1 MSSVAAD
8 LLTPEPPRT
17 QAERTALAAASMI
30 DAAIALINSQ
40 GIEGATLKAIGES
53 AGYSRGL
60 ATHHFGSKA
69 GLFRQLLRQVH
80 AEFIG
85 DLNERVGELTGV
97 AALEVANET
106 HRDWVLGQPDR
117 LRAMYILW
125 FGSLDPGSEFKPNV
139 ARFMERQRETMA
151 GWIRDGQ
158 QSGEIPANIDA
169 DRMALQLYASLIGIN
184 HQWLV
189 NPQLDLQ
196 QAYRDM
202 KTNMLRLL
210 QPDGSDPASTRAG

>member
-1 MSSVAAD
+1 MSQSNQAPID
-8 LLTPEPPRT
+8 SPRT
-17 QAERTALAAASMI
+17 QAERSALAASSMI
-30 DAAIALINSQ
+30 DSAIELLNAQ
-40 GIEGATLKAIGES
+40 GIEGTTLRAIGES

-80 AEFIG
+80 AEFID
-85 DLNERVGELTGV
+85 DLHDRVGELSGK
-97 AALEVANET
+97 AALMVANET
-106 HRDWVLGQPDR
+106 YRDWVLSHPNR

-151 GWIRDGQ
+151 EWIRDGQ
-158 QSGEIPANIDA
+158 KAGEISSAINPR
-169 DRMALQLYASLIGIN
+169 RMALQFYASLIGIN

-189 NPQLDLQ
+189 DPELDLQ
-196 QAYRDM
+196 EAYRDM
-202 KTNMLRLL
+202 KDNMLRLL
-210 QPDGSDPASTRAG
+210 QPD

>member
-1 MSSVAAD
+1 MPQDIQDQSES
-8 LLTPEPPRT
+8 PRT
-17 QAERTALAAASMI
+17 QAERSALAASSMI
-30 DAAIALINSQ
+30 DAAIELLNSQ
-40 GIEGATLKAIGES
+40 GIEGTTLKAIGES

-80 AEFIG
+80 TDFIDDLQVRVG
-85 DLNERVGELTGV
+85 DLTGKE
-97 AALEVANET
+97 ALVLANET
-106 HRDWVLGQPDR
+106 HRDWVLRYPNR

-151 GWIRDGQ
+151 GWIRAGQ
-158 QSGEIPANIDA
+158 KSGDIPVDVDAN
-169 DRMALQLYASLIGIN
+169 RMAMQFYASLIGIN

-189 NPQLDLQ
+189 NPELDLQ
-196 QAYRDM
+196 EAYRDM
-202 KTNMLRLL
+202 KDNMLQLL
-210 QPDGSDPASTRAG
+210 QIN

>member
-1 MSSVAAD
+1 VNQSASD
-8 LLTPEPPRT
+8 PIELPRT
-17 QAERTALAAASMI
+17 QAERSALAASSMI
-30 DAAIALINSQ
+30 DAAISLLNSQ

-80 AEFIG
+80 AEFI
-85 DLNERVGELTGV
+85 DELQARVGELSGK
-97 AALEVANET
+97 AALVVANET
-106 HRDWVLGQPDR
+106 HRDWVLRHPER

-151 GWIRDGQ
+151 EWIRGGQ
-158 QSGEIPANIDA
+158 KAGEIPQDIDSE
-169 DRMALQLYASLIGIN
+169 RMAMQFYASLIGIN

-189 NPQLDLQ
+189 NPGLDLHA
-196 QAYRDM
+196 AYRDM
-202 KTNMLRLL
+202 KDNMLRLL
-210 QPDGSDPASTRAG
+210 Q

>member
-1 MSSVAAD
+1 MTATAPD
-8 LLTPEPPRT
+8 QTNDQTHGDTLPETPRT
-17 QAERTALAAASMI
+17 QAERTALAASSMI

-80 AEFIG
+80 AEFLG
-85 DLNERVGELTGV
+85 DLHARVGELTGI

-106 HRDWVLGQPDR
+106 HRDWVLRQPER

-151 GWIRDGQ
+151 GWIRGGQ
-158 QSGEIPANIDA
+158 ATGEIPKDIDA
-169 DRMALQLYASLIGIN
+169 DRMALQFYASLIGIN

-189 NPQLDLQ
+189 DPELDLQ

-202 KTNMLRLL
+202 KANMHQLL
-210 QPDGSDPASTRAG
+210 KPN

>member
-1 MSSVAAD
+1 MTQDSQAQS
-8 LLTPEPPRT
+8 ESPRT
-17 QAERTALAAASMI
+17 QAERSALAASSML
-30 DAAIALINSQ
+30 DAAIELLNTQ
-40 GIEGATLKAIGES
+40 GIEGTTLKAIGES

-80 AEFIG
+80 ADFID
-85 DLNERVGELTGV
+85 DLQIRVGNLTGKK
-97 AALEVANET
+97 ALVVANET
-106 HRDWVLGQPDR
+106 HRDWVLRYPNR

-151 GWIRDGQ
+151 EWIRDGQ
-158 QSGEIPANIDA
+158 KNGEIPGGIDA
-169 DRMALQLYASLIGIN
+169 SRMAIQFYASLIGIN

-189 NPQLDLQ
+189 NPELDLQ
-196 QAYRDM
+196 EAYRDM
-202 KTNMLRLL
+202 KDNMLRLL
-210 QPDGSDPASTRAG
+210 QRP